1 MTSKDRAYIGFFGT
15 VLAIQ
20 GFIEV
25 VYLGWILDALKQ
37 LAGA

>member
-1 MTSKDRAYIGFFGT
+1 MTSKNRAYIGFFGA
-15 VLAIQ
+15 VLAVQ

-37 LAGA
+37 LAV